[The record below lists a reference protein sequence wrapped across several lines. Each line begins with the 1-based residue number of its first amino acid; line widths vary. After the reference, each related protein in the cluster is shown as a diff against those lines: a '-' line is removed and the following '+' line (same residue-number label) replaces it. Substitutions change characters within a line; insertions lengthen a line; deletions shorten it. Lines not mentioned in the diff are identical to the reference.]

1 MAAQNHLK
9 YKEQGRGRAVER
21 KGSGGAKSSRHHSVS
36 PGEVQRDVEVI
47 RRSWQQ
53 RGSKQASVEMVLFLP
68 YQQPPKPMLHRTSG
82 CNPYE
87 FSKLPDPQRKD
98 MTRAGWVPDVFKGM
112 QQKHKER
119 KQFFCAAGS
128 SELLPVGNSP
138 FQQTNAS

>member
-1 MAAQNHLK
+1 
-9 YKEQGRGRAVER
+9 
-21 KGSGGAKSSRHHSVS
+21 
-36 PGEVQRDVEVI
+36 
-47 RRSWQQ
+47 
-53 RGSKQASVEMVLFLP
+53 
-68 YQQPPKPMLHRTSG
+68 MLHGTSG